1 MADSNGRVRLGLI
14 GAGIFMRDA
23 HLPAL
28 LNLQEKYAITA
39 VWSRTVE
46 SATRLA
52 GMVEGTTGVSP
63 RVESELAALLARDDI
78 DAVDIVLPIDSQPN
92 VVRKALAA
100 GKHVISEKPIASTVA
115 AARALV
121 EEWKSSGLQ
130 WMVAENWR
138 YESAFVMA
146 RQMIAEGAIG
156 TPLLASWHLHMPATP
171 DLPYFHTAWRRA
183 GDFAGGFVLDA
194 GVHHAAVFRQMLGEA
209 TAAQAFVVQHNR
221 NIPPVDTLA
230 ATLQFENSALATYAA
245 SYAETPAIR
254 TPLVVVGTQAIL
266 KVGRGVIE
274 IERDGQTESQ
284 SVPSLDGVRLEL
296 AAFADALSGGAPHI
310 NTPEEALRDL
320 AIIEAIL
327 ASGTSGKVEA
337 VANT

>member
-28 LNLQEKYAITA
+28 LNLQEEYAITA

-63 RVESELAALLARDDI
+63 SVESELAALLARDDI
-78 DAVDIVLPIDSQPN
+78 DAVDIVLPIDSQPD

-121 EEWKSSGLQ
+121 NDWLGTGRT

-138 YESAFVMA
+138 YESAYVVA
-146 RQMIAEGAIG
+146 RELIAKGTIG
-156 TPLLASWHLHMPATP
+156 TPILASWQLHMPSTP
-171 DLPYFHTAWRRA
+171 DLPYYHTDWRRA
-183 GDFAGGFVLDA
+183 GNFPGGYVLDA
-194 GVHHAAVFRQMLGEA
+194 GVHHAAVFRQLLGNA
-209 TAAQAFVVQHNR
+209 SNAQAFVVQHNP

-230 ATLQFENSALATYAA
+230 ATLQFENGALATYAA

-254 TPLVVVGTQAIL
+254 TPLVIVGTQAIL
-266 KVGRGVIE
+266 KVGRGIVE
-274 IERDGQTESQ
+274 IERDGHTESQ
-284 SVPSLDGVRLEL
+284 TIPSLDGVRNEL
-296 AAFADALSGGAPHI
+296 AAFAAALNGGAPHI
-310 NTPEEALRDL
+310 NTPQEALKDL

-327 ASGTSGKVEA
+327 ESGETGA
-337 VANT
+337 VAQVANA